1 MSDTRVELT
10 DWLSAL
16 QKTQPLARKLLSQPT
31 DIQQKE
37 GYYHT
42 LREICQQP
50 LSWQATAELVMANTQ
65 RLQASLD
72 GIQNIVLTG
81 SGTRPG
87 VGVPMV
93 LLSGRLAA
101 ERVVGAGPRP

>member
-10 DWLSAL
+10 DWLSEL
-16 QKTQPLARKLLSQPT
+16 QKTQPLARKLLSQSP

-50 LSWQATAELVMANTQ
+50 LSWQATAELRFDPHTACSLIVRICGPIPEWVHQRPMA
-65 RLQASLD
+65 
-72 GIQNIVLTG
+72 IW
-81 SGTRPG
+81 
-87 VGVPMV
+87 
-93 LLSGRLAA
+93 
-101 ERVVGAGPRP
+101 